1 MIALLNEHR
10 VLLLVLTV
18 SSLLRKLLRSGDDQI
33 GLLRVA
39 NNQLLLIVGAEDRLF
54 KLFLIGK
61 RLDVVLV
68 SILTHLLL
76 GSDLE

>member
-1 MIALLNEHR
+1 M
-10 VLLLVLTV
+10 VLTV